1 MPIKVLKKIRY
12 MILSSVIIVMIGC
25 EDDPVL
31 GPQISECA
39 PGDSYCDVSIREE
52 EEDSKVIRK
61 FFNH

>member
-52 EEDSKVIRK
+52 EEDLKSNPEI
-61 FFNH
+61 F

>member
-52 EEDSKVIRK
+52 EEDSESNPEI
-61 FFNH
+61 F

>member
-52 EEDSKVIRK
+52 EEDSKRNPEI
-61 FFNH
+61 F

>member
-12 MILSSVIIVMIGC
+12 MILSSVIVVMIGC

-52 EEDSKVIRK
+52 EEDSKTNPEI
-61 FFNH
+61 F

>member
-1 MPIKVLKKIRY
+1 MLIKVLKKIRY
-12 MILSSVIIVMIGC
+12 MILSSVIIVMVGC

-52 EEDSKVIRK
+52 EEDSKSNPEI
-61 FFNH
+61 F

>member
-12 MILSSVIIVMIGC
+12 MILSSVIIVMVGC

-52 EEDSKVIRK
+52 EEDSKSNPEI
-61 FFNH
+61 F

>member
-12 MILSSVIIVMIGC
+12 MIFSSVIIVTIGC

-52 EEDSKVIRK
+52 EEDSKSNPEI
-61 FFNH
+61 F

>member
-1 MPIKVLKKIRY
+1 
-12 MILSSVIIVMIGC
+12 MIFSSVIIVTIGC

-52 EEDSKVIRK
+52 EEDSKSNPEI
-61 FFNH
+61 F

>member
-12 MILSSVIIVMIGC
+12 MILSSVIIVIIGC

-52 EEDSKVIRK
+52 EEDSKSNPEI
-61 FFNH
+61 F

>member
-52 EEDSKVIRK
+52 EEDSKSTPEI
-61 FFNH
+61 F

>member
-1 MPIKVLKKIRY
+1 MPIKVLKKFRY

-52 EEDSKVIRK
+52 EEDSKSNPEI
-61 FFNH
+61 F

>member
-1 MPIKVLKKIRY
+1 MPIKVLKKIKY

-52 EEDSKVIRK
+52 EEDSKSNPEI
-61 FFNH
+61 F

>member
-1 MPIKVLKKIRY
+1 MPIKVLKKIRL

-52 EEDSKVIRK
+52 EEDSKSNPEI
-61 FFNH
+61 F

>member
-31 GPQISECA
+31 GPQISDCA

-52 EEDSKVIRK
+52 EEDSKSNPEI
-61 FFNH
+61 F

>member
-1 MPIKVLKKIRY
+1 MLIKVLKKIRY

-52 EEDSKVIRK
+52 EEDSKSNPEI
-61 FFNH
+61 F

>member
-12 MILSSVIIVMIGC
+12 IILSSAIIAMIAC

-52 EEDSKVIRK
+52 EEDSKSNPEI
-61 FFNH
+61 F

>member
-12 MILSSVIIVMIGC
+12 MILSSVIIMMIGC

-52 EEDSKVIRK
+52 EEDSKSNPEI
-61 FFNH
+61 F

>member
-1 MPIKVLKKIRY
+1 MPVKVLKKIRY
-12 MILSSVIIVMIGC
+12 IILSSVIIAMIGC

-52 EEDSKVIRK
+52 EEDSKSNPEI
-61 FFNH
+61 F

>member
-12 MILSSVIIVMIGC
+12 MIFSSVIIVMIGC

-52 EEDSKVIRK
+52 EEDSESNPEI
-61 FFNH
+61 F

>member
-12 MILSSVIIVMIGC
+12 MILSSVIIVIIGC

-31 GPQISECA
+31 GPQISDCA

-52 EEDSKVIRK
+52 EEDSKSNPEI
-61 FFNH
+61 F